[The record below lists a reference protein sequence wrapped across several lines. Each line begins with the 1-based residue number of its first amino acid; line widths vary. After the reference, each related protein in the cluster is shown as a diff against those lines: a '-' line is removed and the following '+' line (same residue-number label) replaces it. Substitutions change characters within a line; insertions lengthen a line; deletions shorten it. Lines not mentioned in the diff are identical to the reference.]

1 MSGKAYYS
9 PQKDGRVI
17 QRFVAS
23 RSTRK
28 DGRPKRI
35 SRRAACIGLPRRTEE
50 ELRKLQTEAKTVRE
64 AVQQMRLEE
73 KQMAGRK
80 GREEPTANRQI
91 EEVLGA
97 SFGDDYDCD
106 FGGFDLGGIHHT
118 AETVSHYRGMGNGC
132 GL

>member
-1 MSGKAYYS
+1 
-9 PQKDGRVI
+9 
-17 QRFVAS
+17 
-23 RSTRK
+23 
-28 DGRPKRI
+28 
-35 SRRAACIGLPRRTEE
+35 
-50 ELRKLQTEAKTVRE
+50 VRE

-106 FGGFDLGGIHHT
+106 FGGFENDDLGGIHHT
-118 AETVSHYRGMGNGC
+118 TETVSHYRDMGNR
-132 GL
+132 L